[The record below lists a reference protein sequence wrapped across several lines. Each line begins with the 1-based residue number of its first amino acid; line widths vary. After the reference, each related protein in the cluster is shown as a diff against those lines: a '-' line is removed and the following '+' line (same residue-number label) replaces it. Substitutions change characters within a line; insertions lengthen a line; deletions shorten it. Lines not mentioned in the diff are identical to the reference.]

1 MRTRSNIEH
10 LNLCVLPWMIGVIE
24 VIEVIGVTGVIGVI
38 GVTTVE
44 WLSAN
49 VCNVHFWIFWED
61 LAEQTNSSRV
71 PRLFQASPPC
81 FVQMVTTLTP
91 IDSIDIDAA
100 ELSHWRSRATKCLW
114 SLPGATWDQHLRA
127 STSYVRLFS
136 KALQCWKT
144 GLGTAHGCILR
155 VPSGNVRAW
164 TFARVPFIESGNAR
178 DFCFKCISAK

>member
-1 MRTRSNIEH
+1 
-10 LNLCVLPWMIGVIE
+10 MIGVIE
-24 VIEVIGVTGVIGVI
+24 VIEVIGVIGVI

-81 FVQMVTTLTP
+81 FVRMVTTLTP

-100 ELSHWRSRATKCLW
+100 ELSH
-114 SLPGATWDQHLRA
+114 
-127 STSYVRLFS
+127 
-136 KALQCWKT
+136 
-144 GLGTAHGCILR
+144 
-155 VPSGNVRAW
+155 
-164 TFARVPFIESGNAR
+164 
-178 DFCFKCISAK
+178 